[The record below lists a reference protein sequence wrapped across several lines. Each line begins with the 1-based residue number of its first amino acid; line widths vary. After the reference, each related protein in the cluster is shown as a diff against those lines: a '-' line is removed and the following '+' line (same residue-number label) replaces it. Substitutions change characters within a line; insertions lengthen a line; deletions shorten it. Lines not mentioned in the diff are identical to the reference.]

1 MQHSSPHTIR
11 PGGQETHCPFKQ
23 IVVLLQAR
31 PQAPQLVRLLWTS
44 VHVALQHS
52 DPVGQLSQLGTG
64 TPLQHGTSSQFGERG
79 ASSPG

>member
-1 MQHSSPHTIR
+1 
-11 PGGQETHCPFKQ
+11 
-23 IVVLLQAR
+23 VVLQTR
-31 PQAPQLVRLLWTS
+31 PQVPQFARLFWTS
-44 VHVALQHS
+44 MQTPPQQR